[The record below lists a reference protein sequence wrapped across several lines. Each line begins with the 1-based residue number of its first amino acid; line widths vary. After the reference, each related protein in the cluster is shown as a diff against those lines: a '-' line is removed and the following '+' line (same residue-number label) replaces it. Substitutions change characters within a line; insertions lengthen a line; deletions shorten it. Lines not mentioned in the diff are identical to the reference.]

1 LRNFGPVFSL
11 ALLVTGWAARA
22 LALTAEVPT
31 RDPSLVGQA
40 FTFRAVTSGAV
51 GVTQYRWNFGDGPAG
66 DFVADAS
73 EVQHTYAQPG
83 HYSII
88 VTIKDQAGFTS
99 VAFGHTVHYPVKARR
114 PSASTDIV
122 YDQARHR
129 IYTTNEDDD
138 SITVIDAAGL
148 KKVAEIPVYQR
159 PEALALT
166 PEGKLWV
173 VHRDDYAVA
182 VVDLDGLAVERGFRL
197 PYASQPM
204 GLAMSPTGDA
214 AYITL
219 MAVGKLLKLNPSTGD
234 AIGAVAVGPW
244 PRGVSVSEDGRDV
257 YVTRFISA
265 DAHGEVVQVD
275 GPMLKVVKRI
285 ELAPDTTTADS
296 DQGARGLPNYLFSI
310 GISPDARQAWV
321 AGKSDNV
328 FRGGFRDGLELNQD
342 DTVRPAVSILDL
354 AQGVEQRELRIDM
367 DDRNL
372 ATHLEFSPLGDFVF
386 VTATG
391 SGLIEVHDA
400 YTKGFVTALKEC
412 GIAPRG
418 VVLGPQNRLFVHGAL
433 THNVVVFDV
442 TDILTSTDQRTIK
455 LADIPA
461 VASPKLS
468 ADALRGK
475 QIFYNSADGRMTV
488 EGYISCASCHFEGFE
503 DGRVWD
509 FTSRG
514 EGLRNTVSLLGR
526 KGTAQGR
533 IHWSG
538 NFDEIQDFEQEIR
551 GLFNGSGF
559 LPDAV
564 LSQGTRN
571 DPLGDHKAGLSKEL
585 DALAAYVE
593 TLDHVHPSPYRNA
606 DGSMTAAAEAG
617 KTLFFKLGCDFCHVG
632 LDMTD
637 SARGMLHDVG
647 TIKASS
653 GKRSGGA
660 LLGIDTP
667 TLLGIW
673 ETAPY
678 LHDGSAATL
687 RDVLTTANPKDEHGF
702 VSSLTSEQVD
712 QLVAYLQQLDSELAP
727 RRLPFEPPLPVD
739 GGGDAPRLQ
748 SDAQGRCTC
757 TLLRAHEEPAVGTL
771 WTLVPLFVWYERRR
785 TRKVR
790 REGGA

>member
-1 LRNFGPVFSL
+1 MRNFGPVFSL

-285 ELAPDTTTADS
+285 ELAADTTTADS
-296 DQGARGLPNYLFSI
+296 DQSA
-310 GISPDARQAWV
+310 A
-321 AGKSDNV
+321 V
-328 FRGGFRDGLELNQD
+328 F
-342 DTVRPAVSILDL
+342 A
-354 AQGVEQRELRIDM
+354 
-367 DDRNL
+367 
-372 ATHLEFSPLGDFVF
+372 
-386 VTATG
+386 
-391 SGLIEVHDA
+391 
-400 YTKGFVTALKEC
+400 
-412 GIAPRG
+412 
-418 VVLGPQNRLFVHGAL
+418 
-433 THNVVVFDV
+433 
-442 TDILTSTDQRTIK
+442 
-455 LADIPA
+455 
-461 VASPKLS
+461 
-468 ADALRGK
+468 
-475 QIFYNSADGRMTV
+475 
-488 EGYISCASCHFEGFE
+488 
-503 DGRVWD
+503 
-509 FTSRG
+509 
-514 EGLRNTVSLLGR
+514 TVSSSTR
-526 KGTAQGR
+526 TTR
-533 IHWSG
+533 
-538 NFDEIQDFEQEIR
+538 FDR
-551 GLFNGSGF
+551 
-559 LPDAV
+559 
-564 LSQGTRN
+564 R
-571 DPLGDHKAGLSKEL
+571 
-585 DALAAYVE
+585 
-593 TLDHVHPSPYRNA
+593 SPFSTWR
-606 DGSMTAAAEAG
+606 
-617 KTLFFKLGCDFCHVG
+617 
-632 LDMTD
+632 
-637 SARGMLHDVG
+637 
-647 TIKASS
+647 KASS
-653 GKRSGGA
+653 SASSGSTWTIATSLPTSSSVRSA
-660 LLGIDTP
+660 I
-667 TLLGIW
+667 
-673 ETAPY
+673 
-678 LHDGSAATL
+678 SC
-687 RDVLTTANPKDEHGF
+687 
-702 VSSLTSEQVD
+702 SS
-712 QLVAYLQQLDSELAP
+712 
-727 RRLPFEPPLPVD
+727 
-739 GGGDAPRLQ
+739 PRLG
-748 SDAQGRCTC
+748 QGSSRCT
-757 TLLRAHEEPAVGTL
+757 TRIRRAS
-771 WTLVPLFVWYERRR
+771 
-785 TRKVR
+785 
-790 REGGA
+790 